1 MLFAEIQG
9 TTILFLGGLAL
20 TCGVLLF
27 RTHRQLS
34 AKPKSGLSSPATWS
48 QTKPDVAA
56 PHRLDAPHELRRWE
70 VEMHDLA
77 RDLNAQLDTKIGMLE
92 ELIRQAA
99 VQAERLESAID
110 KASGLARP
118 PSEKLA
124 AAPPVTTKAERI
136 DAPEPR
142 PGASAARRQ
151 SEIYALADQGL
162 ATAAIAT
169 RTGCPIGEVELILGL
184 RGSLRS

>member
-20 TCGVLLF
+20 VCAVLLF

-34 AKPKSGLSSPATWS
+34 GKPKSGLSSPATWS
-48 QTKPDVAA
+48 QPKPQVAA
-56 PHRLDAPHELRRWE
+56 PHRLDAPHDLRRWE

-77 RDLNAQLDTKIGMLE
+77 RDLSARLDTKIGILE

-99 VQAERLESAID
+99 SQAERLESAIE
-110 KASGLARP
+110 KASDVAVQPSGKPTVP
-118 PSEKLA
+118 PPLA
-124 AAPPVTTKAERI
+124 AKVERI
-136 DAPEPR
+136 DARQPG
-142 PGASAARRQ
+142 PGASAVRRQ

-169 RTGCPIGEVELILGL
+169 RVGCPIGEVELILGL